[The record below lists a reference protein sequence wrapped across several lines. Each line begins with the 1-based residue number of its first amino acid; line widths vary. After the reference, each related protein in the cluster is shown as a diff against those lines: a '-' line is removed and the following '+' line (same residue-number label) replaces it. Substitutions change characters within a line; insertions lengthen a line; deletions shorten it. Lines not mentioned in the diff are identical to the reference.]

1 MRTVL
6 MIVVTGIIFLAG
18 CMHDEV
24 PPEIEKAILEMHK
37 TCTDNVQMAG
47 KKMSEVSRRIWELGD
62 PHVKQACCRRW
73 VEEIMRIDPDKID
86 MQHRGCYLGD
96 AVHCGCG
103 VANIL
108 DFAGA
113 SKEES
118 WCVRIKLLS
127 YARHNIRKLRT
138 SLQAQSDVNWK
149 TLKNRQVYYA
159 YCNAVGGYNHAARM
173 YEVALVAVEM
183 NFDVRGLSEDV
194 KERLKKKLEDFL
206 GRSMRSF
213 DQCMDYYRKNAAM
226 EFLQLQLPNEH
237 GEEDT
242 PTVILTEPFKD
253 KFDLDI
259 DVEFPDEKP
268 NSPIR
273 KDNLL

>member
-73 VEEIMRIDPDKID
+73 SEEIMRIDPDKID
-86 MQHRGCYLGD
+86 RQHRGYYLAD
-96 AVHCGCG
+96 AVHCGLG

-127 YARHNIRKLRT
+127 YARHHIQKFRT
-138 SLQAQSDVNWK
+138 SLQAQSDVKRN
-149 TLKNRQVYYA
+149 TLKDRQVYHA
-159 YCNAVGGYNHAARM
+159 YCNAVHGYNYAARR
-173 YEVALVAVEM
+173 YEIALVGVEM
-183 NFDVRGLSEDV
+183 SFDVRGLSENA
-194 KERLKKKLEDFL
+194 KERLRKKLEDFL
-206 GRSMRSF
+206 GRPMRTY
-213 DQCMDYYRKNAAM
+213 DQCMNCYRNNVAM
-226 EFLQLQLPNEH
+226 EFLQLRLPNEK
-237 GEEDT
+237 GDECT
-242 PTVILTEPFKD
+242 KSVTLTEPVKD
-253 KFDLDI
+253 EFGLDI
-259 DVEFPDEKP
+259 DVEFPEEKKP
-268 NSPIR
+268 
-273 KDNLL
+273 